1 VDEKDIEFGRLLREE
16 KIRHPYKLK
25 HIIGLM
31 DLEHLAEDHIYRF
44 LVRLTNLQ
52 FANVGLGGTRG
63 KTLEA
68 PLYFAIVEGTGT
80 VGNAHTFPVGGY
92 RAVLFERVLV
102 DSMWNLSEQ
111 FVYRNRDLVLL
122 QWAPKTPPKEV
133 MQLLLLMQ
141 ASVFNSHEFTHVA
154 SEHGCSGQ
162 DADNVR
168 FRAEEL
174 EADLWG
180 LFLCLT
186 SYFSLEG
193 RDAVSAVVG
202 LGGKALEN
210 SVLESFIT
218 ALMLVL
224 CSRWSRN
231 LEAESIP
238 ALNYPPPAL
247 RLRYAMSIIEMWCR
261 EVGNVP
267 TNFLIDG
274 TVLRLL
280 ERVMGLFPDRMKE
293 SWKGEVAWLES
304 PASLGYRQE
313 LEDEFQRLRAG
324 AES

>member
-1 VDEKDIEFGRLLREE
+1 MDEKDIEFGRLLREE

-224 CSRWSRN
+224 CCGGPETWRRS
-231 LEAESIP
+231 L
-238 ALNYPPPAL
+238 YPP
-247 RLRYAMSIIEMWCR
+247 
-261 EVGNVP
+261 
-267 TNFLIDG
+267 
-274 TVLRLL
+274 
-280 ERVMGLFPDRMKE
+280 
-293 SWKGEVAWLES
+293 
-304 PASLGYRQE
+304 
-313 LEDEFQRLRAG
+313 
-324 AES
+324 

>member
-1 VDEKDIEFGRLLREE
+1 MDERVIEFGRLLREE
-16 KIRHPYKLK
+16 KIRHPDKLK

-31 DLEHLAEDHIYRF
+31 ALEHLAEDHIYRF
-44 LVRLTNLQ
+44 LVRVTNLQ

-63 KTLEA
+63 KTLDA

-80 VGNAHTFPVGGY
+80 VGNAHTFPVGRY

-111 FVYRNRDLVLL
+111 FVYRNRDLVSL
-122 QWAPKTPPKEV
+122 QWAPKTNLNVV

-141 ASVFNSHEFTHVA
+141 ASIVNSHEFTHVA
-154 SEHGCSGQ
+154 SEHGSSGQ
-162 DADNVR
+162 DADKVR

-193 RDAVSAVVG
+193 RNAVSAFLG

-210 SVLESFIT
+210 SAIESFLT
-218 ALMLVL
+218 AIMLVL

-231 LEAESIP
+231 LEVESIP
-238 ALNYPPPAL
+238 AVNYPPPAL
-247 RLRYAMSIIEMWCR
+247 RLRYAMRIMEMWCR
-261 EVGNVP
+261 EVGSVP
-267 TNFLIDG
+267 TTFLIDG
-274 TVLRLL
+274 TVPRLFG
-280 ERVMGLFPDRMKE
+280 RVISLFPDRMKE
-293 SWKGEVAWLES
+293 SWKGEVEWLES
-304 PASLGYRQE
+304 PASREYRQE
-313 LEDEFQRLRAG
+313 LEDEFQRLRA
-324 AES
+324 STK

>member
-1 VDEKDIEFGRLLREE
+1 VDERDIEFGRLLREE

-25 HIIGLM
+25 HIIDLM

-111 FVYRNRDLVLL
+111 FVHRNSDLVLL
-122 QWAPKTPPKEV
+122 QWAPKTPPTMV
-133 MQLLLLMQ
+133 MQLLFLMQ

-154 SEHGCSGQ
+154 REHGSSGQ

-193 RDAVSAVVG
+193 RNAVSAFVG

-218 ALMLVL
+218 AIMLVL
-224 CSRWSRN
+224 SSRWSRN

-247 RLRYAMSIIEMWCR
+247 RLRYAMRIIEMWCR

-274 TVLRLL
+274 TVPRLF

-313 LEDEFQRLRAG
+313 LEDEFQRLRAS